1 MLDPMA
7 DRRQGWAM
15 TRMHINEN
23 SKTFSPFGRATAYGR
38 FSRSD
43 VGVVRY
49 VLTLCFLVIAG
60 CQVAQRDFS
69 RAVPP
74 TPAASQ
80 VLRGAWR
87 DLDEA
92 VNSACADK
100 NVMMAVIESD
110 RWALATHYTL
120 LQARM
125 RDLQKYWRFA
135 TQRLPT
141 TGSPRT
147 SMWRCEWGG
156 HFYGIPRPRPLF
168 CRHLRTHSIKS
179 PGRLRKRID
188 SNGCVGQAVWTPG

>member
-1 MLDPMA
+1 
-7 DRRQGWAM
+7 M

-120 LQARM
+120 LQANEGSAEILAIRNPEITDD
-125 RDLQKYWRFA
+125 RQPQDIYVEVRVGGAFLRNTEAETAVLQALADAFDQIA
-135 TQRLPT
+135 
-141 TGSPRT
+141 RT
-147 SMWRCEWGG
+147 AAKAHR
-156 HFYGIPRPRPLF
+156 
-168 CRHLRTHSIKS
+168 
-179 PGRLRKRID
+179 
-188 SNGCVGQAVWTPG
+188 Q